1 MRAIRSRSQFASRA
15 RATARVMIRVVLSLL
30 LSLVALAA
38 PALAIEHECSACRA
52 VGGEIAAKIAEDA
65 PWKKYTPRTKTDPL
79 VFTEYEMYN
88 ALETAC
94 GGRCADTSWTRRA
107 TRSGSG
113 RSPWTRCRWSLS
125 SEARKPDLGDLD
137 FNKEIG
143 GLRSVAR
150 STTIKQIHAYCVR
163 VLEERDEQ
171 LQELIMGKKLTEDN
185 VEEVVVREMCEW
197 TGEEIA
203 VRRRRERRRRRRRR
217 RGGRAQDRA
226 VTGFRV

>member
-1 MRAIRSRSQFASRA
+1 MRAIRNRSQFASRA

-52 VGGEIAAKIAEDA
+52 VGGEIAAKIAEDG

-94 GGRCADTSWTRRA
+94 GKVRGYKLD
-107 TRSGSG
+107 
-113 RSPWTRCRWSLS
+113 
-125 SEARKPDLGDLD
+125 EASDAKWIRKESVDKMPVEFEFGGEKPDLGDLD

-143 GLRSVAR
+143 GLRSVR
-150 STTIKQIHAYCVR
+150 EYDDKQIHAYCVR

-197 TGEEIA
+197 TGKKSPCAGDENADADAAGDAADAPKTEL
-203 VRRRRERRRRRRRR
+203 
-217 RGGRAQDRA
+217 
-226 VTGFRV
+226 